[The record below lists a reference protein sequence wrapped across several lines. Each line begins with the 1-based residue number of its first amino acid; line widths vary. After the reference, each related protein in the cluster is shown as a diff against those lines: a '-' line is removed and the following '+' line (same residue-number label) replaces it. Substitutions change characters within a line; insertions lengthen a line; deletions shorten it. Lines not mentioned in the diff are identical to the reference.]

1 MSVRTVAAA
10 AALAATAVLSG
21 AGVAAACENGGPEE
35 VEVVVA
41 CNQWLEQ
48 EDGINT
54 SFAGP
59 VCIDFGD

>member
-10 AALAATAVLSG
+10 AALAATALLAG
-21 AGVAAACENGGPEE
+21 AGSAAACANGGPEE
-35 VEVVVA
+35 IDVTVA

-48 EDGINT
+48 GEGINT

-59 VCIDFGD
+59 VCIDF